1 MKALLEL
8 IKNRAALLTAALVFD
23 RREPEEGTVIDYHL
37 NVLKARE
44 TGEDL
49 ADLAPF
55 GQIFPH
61 GFQMGRDRRSLR
73 VVLRICLYQA
83 DRDQALIDL
92 DNLATALFPLSF
104 PGWPPWIQ
112 EGHTGFFGDEETG
125 QQPHPHYLYTVQMDF
140 VSQQTMRVRDVAA
153 FN

>member
-8 IKNRAALLTAALVFD
+8 IKTRASLLTNGLVFD
-23 RREPEEGTVIDYHL
+23 RRTPEEAGVLDYHL
-37 NVLKARE
+37 NVLAPRE
-44 TGEDL
+44 TGDALE
-49 ADLAPF
+49 DLAPF

-61 GFQMGRDRRSLR
+61 GFAVGKDRRQLR
-73 VVLRICLYQA
+73 VVLRICLYQE

-92 DNLATALFPLSF
+92 DTLAAALFPLAYPS
-104 PGWPPWIQ
+104 WPPWIQ
-112 EGHTGFFGDEETG
+112 EGHSGFFGDEETG